1 MLKELKKKRTR
12 LQSVTWV
19 GLPLVTVGG
28 WFYPLLGYLLLGC
41 MVGAVGVAYFR
52 GRAWCDWMCPRG
64 SFFELGLRKLS
75 PNKQLPAF
83 LKKKGFRVFMLSLL
97 FILLGT
103 QVYLAWG
110 DYKGMGLAMVRV
122 LTFTTVAG
130 ILLALVYNPRTWC
143 HICPMGTL
151 GNWISTGKQ
160 PLSIG
165 DGCASCKACS
175 RVCPMQLK
183 PYEFKNS
190 GVVQDNDCIKCSTCV
205 ATCPKK
211 ILKFSSD
218 KNVA

>member
-1 MLKELKKKRTR
+1 MLKELKRKRAR

-64 SFFELGLRKLS
+64 SFFELALGKLS
-75 PNKQLPAF
+75 PNKQLPSF
-83 LKKKGFRVFMLSLL
+83 LKKKGFRIFMLSLL

-122 LTFTTVAG
+122 LTFTTAAG

-151 GNWISTGKQ
+151 GNWISTGKR

-165 DGCASCKACS
+165 EGCVSCKACS
-175 RVCPMQLK
+175 RACPMQLK

-211 ILKFSSD
+211 LLVFTSNK
-218 KNVA
+218 KVA